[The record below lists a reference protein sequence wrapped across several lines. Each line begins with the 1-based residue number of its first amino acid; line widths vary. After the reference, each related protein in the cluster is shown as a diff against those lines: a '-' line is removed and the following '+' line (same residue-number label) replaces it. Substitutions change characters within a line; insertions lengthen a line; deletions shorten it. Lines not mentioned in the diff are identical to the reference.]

1 MVCLCVFLQSAE
13 LFTLTYG
20 AAVAQ
25 LVRDYET
32 PDEVNKQLDK
42 MYVKSLLL
50 GVSPYVDSPTMI
62 NNA

>member
-1 MVCLCVFLQSAE
+1 MIIWNIFVQSAE

-42 MYVKSLLL
+42 MYVKTVCVQIVCAS
-50 GVSPYVDSPTMI
+50 
-62 NNA
+62 